1 MFEDKTVD
9 PRECT
14 YRLLASSKLRKQ
26 IERTIRAKRTE
37 FGLIKP
43 KSNSNSASH
52 NLMNRSKQK
61 CNKNNNEDESITD
74 TDAGNTD
81 YFKKMHQKLI
91 ISKMD
96 EIEEILNRSDE
107 DQKQTFTYD
116 NLTRLHKLLQSL
128 DDSETM
134 DLAKE
139 YFYVFLESNFRVKS
153 YPEKRSNPALD
164 ERLRK
169 LKFKAANNDYNSMIS
184 NVAQYAVKKGFSVGH
199 EFQNI
204 RSTLLA
210 TINALMVIGATFVF
224 FYFVIGYAR
233 PDYDIGKIVLYS
245 FSASMIVALAEI
257 YFLIRII

>member
-26 IERTIRAKRTE
+26 IERLILAKRKE
-37 FGLIKP
+37 FGLIKT
-43 KSNSNSASH
+43 KSNSSNNS
-52 NLMNRSKQK
+52 LVNRFQQK
-61 CNKNNNEDESITD
+61 CKKNTNENNETTVVSDM
-74 TDAGNTD
+74 D
-81 YFKKMHQKLI
+81 YSKKLHQNLI

-139 YFYVFLESNFRVKS
+139 YFYVFLETNFRVMN

-169 LKFKAANNDYNSMIS
+169 LKFKAANNDYNSMVS
-184 NVAQYAVKKGFSVGH
+184 NVTQYIAGKDFTLGR